1 MYALI
6 KVLLCQL
13 FASYLTS
20 TRNKSIH
27 GGLII
32 SASRA
37 ALSLGNVCITGTPIW
52 WSNKR
57 KICHQL

>member
-32 SASRA
+32 SASVSGKC
-37 ALSLGNVCITGTPIW
+37 LHNWNPNLPE
-52 WSNKR
+52 
-57 KICHQL
+57 Q